1 MVLND
6 KDYAAIDAAA
16 AEYFKGK
23 KVDQKCPRCAS
34 GMSVI
39 IHNNAY
45 EVRCKKTDCIKE
57 RFRGI

>member
-16 AEYFKGK
+16 AEYFKNK
-23 KVDQKCPRCAS
+23 KVEQKCPRCS
-34 GMSVI
+34 SDMVVTI
-39 IHNNAY
+39 RNNAY
-45 EVRCKKTDCIKE
+45 EVRCEKPGCITE